1 MKITI
6 KPFREKK
13 ITTLITCIIITFLP
27 LIILGLVILIGH
39 MYDLSILLWIWFVIS
54 CILSLFILGEI
65 QWYCIEKDK
74 IIVKNY
80 FGIVNE
86 VYFEQVQKIVDI
98 ELPIVKYRYARC
110 FIFVDKNKKIEDKL
124 FWGTVHN
131 SKFNFVRVPVTN
143 ELIEHLKQL
152 KLMEMIYIPK
162 KIF

>member
-1 MKITI
+1 MKFTI

-13 ITTLITCIIITFLP
+13 INTLVTCIIIMFFP
-27 LIILGLVILIGH
+27 LIILGLIILISQMH
-39 MYDLSILLWIWFVIS
+39 NLSILLWIWLVIS
-54 CILSLFILGEI
+54 CIFSFFLLGEI
-65 QWYCIEKDK
+65 QWYCIEEDK

-80 FGIVNE
+80 LGIVNE
-86 VYFEQVQKIVDI
+86 VYFEQVLKIVDI
-98 ELPIVKYRYARC
+98 ELPIVKYHCARC

-152 KLMEMIYIPK
+152 KLMEIIHIPK
-162 KIF
+162 KSF

>member
-13 ITTLITCIIITFLP
+13 ITALVTCIIIMFFP
-27 LIILGLVILIGH
+27 SIILGLVILICQ

-54 CILSLFILGEI
+54 CILSLFIFGEI
-65 QWYCIEKDK
+65 QWYCIEEDK

-80 FGIVNE
+80 LGIVNE
-86 VYFEQVQKIVDI
+86 VYFEQVLKIVDT
-98 ELPIVKYRYARC
+98 ELPIVKHQYARC

-131 SKFNFVRVPVTN
+131 SKFNFVRVPVTD

-162 KIF
+162 KSF

>member
-1 MKITI
+1 MKFEI

-13 ITTLITCIIITFLP
+13 INALAICIIFTVFPLIFLGLFALIKQRHDVITLIIIC
-27 LIILGLVILIGH
+27 LVTSL
-39 MYDLSILLWIWFVIS
+39 
-54 CILSLFILGEI
+54 ILSVFIFSEI
-65 QWYCIEKDK
+65 QWYCIEEDK

-80 FGIVNE
+80 LGIVNE
-86 VYFEQVQKIVDI
+86 VYFEQVLKIVDI
-98 ELPIVKYRYARC
+98 ELPIVKYQYARC
-110 FIFVDKNKKIEDKL
+110 FIFVDKNIKIEDKL

-131 SKFNFVRVPVTN
+131 SKFNFVRVPVTD